1 MTLLYQILT
10 LLGSVMLFLFGLGLL
25 SGGLQKVAGDG
36 LRTMLGKMI
45 SNPAKQILSGIGVTA
60 VIQSST
66 ATTIMIVSFVNAG
79 LLVLGQAIGVIMGA
93 HIGTTIT
100 SWIMA
105 LSGAEGGFNIADYAY
120 IMVLIGFLLTKS
132 KKNQQRKQL
141 GEVIIGFAL
150 FFIGFQSLRLT
161 SGAMIGEGSL
171 RFLESWTN
179 LGVIGG
185 TPVGSIALFLL
196 IGVVL
201 TVCFQSSAATMGII
215 MALVM
220 GGVIPFRLAAAM
232 ILGENIGTTIA
243 ANIAASVGNT
253 NAKRTAI
260 SHTIMN
266 TFGVCWVL
274 CIFPWF
280 LKMVGWVVSTL
291 FGLPDPNTADLS
303 DASNAAA
310 MQNSLV
316 FSVCTMHTLFNVVNT
331 LILVWFIPLIAKLCC
346 KIFPGKPEEE
356 DQDSRLQFIHGGPLS
371 TAELSLDLVNQEIV
385 HFGEVCYKDLL
396 HVREAINETD
406 PEKLEE
412 RIQKLIKYEQIT
424 DKVEGEIAAY
434 LNEVSKGD
442 ISAVS
447 ASRIKATYKIIGEM
461 ESVGDTAEAIGRILR
476 RKQAHGKIF
485 DVEMIRKLNSM
496 LDYVDAA
503 FQAMLA
509 NLRVP
514 YSSVKD
520 ISNAQSAEYNINEYR
535 NTLREEHINNIE
547 NAEYN
552 YQTGVYYIDI
562 VAELEQMGDFIINI
576 SEALVEENEKK

>member
-1 MTLLYQILT
+1 MTLIYQILT

-36 LRTMLGKMI
+36 LRTMLGKMT

-132 KKNQQRKQL
+132 KKSQQRKQL

-171 RFLESWTN
+171 GFLESWTN

-185 TPVGSIALFLL
+185 TPIGSIALFLL

-243 ANIAASVGNT
+243 ANIAASVGNI

-385 HFGEVCYKDLL
+385 HFGEVCYKDLQ
-396 HVREAINETD
+396 HVREAINESD

-412 RIQKLIKYEQIT
+412 RIQKLIKYEEIT

-447 ASRIKATYKIIGEM
+447 ATRIKATYKIIGEM

-485 DVEMIRKLNSM
+485 DAEMIRKLNSM

-503 FQAMLA
+503 FRAMLA